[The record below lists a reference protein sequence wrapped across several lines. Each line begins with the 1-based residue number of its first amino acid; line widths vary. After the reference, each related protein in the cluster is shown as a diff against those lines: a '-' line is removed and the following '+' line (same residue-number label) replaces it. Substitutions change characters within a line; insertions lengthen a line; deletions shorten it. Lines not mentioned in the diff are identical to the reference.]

1 MRKKN
6 AKKMKETSA
15 SKAKL
20 RVTESWDENREENL
34 TECGLME
41 HTNERVENVNR
52 EGLFEVKDSFYMFI
66 REVEILGRDCL
77 NKEQLR
83 VYQEED
89 LRTALIKSG
98 KPDIVWSSLTHYI
111 ENFELKDF
119 LKKEV

>member
-1 MRKKN
+1 
-6 AKKMKETSA
+6 MKETSA

-98 KPDIVWSSLTHYI
+98 KLDIVWSSLTHYI